1 LLYAAEEQ
9 YHDERKRYHDKK
21 KKGGR
26 AMQDFI
32 KKVKLLSV
40 GLFYMGKEKV
50 EESVAEL
57 IKKGEIT
64 EKEGKALVNE
74 LVVKSK
80 AATKDLEGRIHKV
93 LSDAQDKLHAPLKK
107 EIDVL
112 KKRLAKLEKE
122 GAAAKARSM
131 KKTAKSPRKSAK

>member
-1 LLYAAEEQ
+1 
-9 YHDERKRYHDKK
+9 
-21 KKGGR
+21 
-26 AMQDFI
+26 MQDFI
-32 KKVKLLSV
+32 RKVKLLSV

-64 EKEGKALVNE
+64 EKEGRALVNE

-80 AATKDLEGRIHKV
+80 EATKDLEGRIHKV
-93 LSDAQDKLHAPLKK
+93 MSDAQDKLHAPLKK

-112 KKRLAKLEKE
+112 KKKIAKLEKE
-122 GAAAKARSM
+122 AAAAKARSL
-131 KKTAKSPRKSAK
+131 KKTAKTPRKPSK